1 LAVAYP
7 AGTNLDRS
15 LRLALAI
22 IRDSTAKRPI
32 YFATTNGMMADL
44 GLEQW
49 GVRHGLATKLI
60 LQPAE
65 VLDGLGFT
73 QVPVE
78 LGGERFDVARS
89 LALYDQ
95 VYSYRGL
102 LDRSLWTDRSTLNIP
117 WQYYALALQLADAV
131 ERSEGSPEVAE
142 RLRLDAANFQVTSE
156 GGSRRN

>member
-1 LAVAYP
+1 M
-7 AGTNLDRS
+7 GE
-15 LRLALAI
+15 
-22 IRDSTAKRPI
+22 
-32 YFATTNGMMADL
+32 L
-44 GLEQW
+44 GLGEW

-60 LQPAE
+60 LQTDE

-73 QVPVE
+73 QIPDE

-102 LDRSLWTDRSTLNIP
+102 RDRSLWTDRSTLNIP

-131 ERSEGSPEVAE
+131 ERSAGSPEVAE
-142 RLRLDAANFQVTSE
+142 RLRLDAANFQITAE
-156 GGSRRN
+156 GGSRGS

>member
-1 LAVAYP
+1 MLSVAYP
-7 AGTNLDRS
+7 SGTDLDRS

-22 IRDSTAKRPI
+22 IRDSTAERPI
-32 YFATTNGMMADL
+32 YFATTSGMMGQL

-60 LQPAE
+60 LQPDE
-65 VLDGLGFT
+65 VLDELGLT
-73 QVPVE
+73 RVLAE

-102 LDRSLWTDRSTLNIP
+102 RDRSLWDRPLHAEHS
-117 WQYYALALQLADAV
+117 LAV
-131 ERSEGSPEVAE
+131 
-142 RLRLDAANFQVTSE
+142 LRYGAAA
-156 GGSRRN
+156 R